1 MVEAESGLAL
11 RTRLVSAIRRHS
23 FVGVYGREMHG
34 DAGMIRL
41 RNWFAVIA
49 ASLAMMVAAPA
60 ASAVC
65 PGPCIRDAEIEAILR
80 EFSDPLFEAAGL
92 VASDVDIYLI
102 NDPTLNAF
110 VGGGQNVH
118 INTGLI
124 IASETP
130 EQLKGVIA
138 HETCHMACGHMVTR
152 SQAME
157 AAGNMS
163 MVSIGLGVLALA
175 AGAPDAGVAL
185 IGSSSQFGYV
195 TFAKHTRSE
204 ESAADQQAVKY
215 LKATGQSADGL
226 LQFFEKNRYQE
237 MLSGARRFPYF
248 STHPLTNERIGQLRV
263 SAAEARATARPQ
275 SERTLDQMA
284 RMKAKLIGFLEP
296 ANKVYREYPA
306 SDLSIPARYARAISA
321 YRVPDIGTA
330 LKEIS
335 GLIELEPDNP
345 YFHELHGQILFES
358 GSIKESIAP
367 HRRSVELAPDQPL
380 LKVNLARSL
389 IQEGA
394 EDKVEEAVGLI
405 IDALARDREN
415 AFAWHE
421 LAQAY
426 GRQNKVG
433 DADLATAEEAY
444 AIGDIRRAHQ
454 FAGRAVRKLDPNTPN
469 GRRASDIAAITDP
482 RANGRRG

>member
-1 MVEAESGLAL
+1 
-11 RTRLVSAIRRHS
+11 
-23 FVGVYGREMHG
+23 
-34 DAGMIRL
+34 MIRI
-41 RNWFAVIA
+41 RSWIAVLV
-49 ASLAMMVAAPA
+49 ASLAMLLAAPA
-60 ASAVC
+60 ASAIC
-65 PGPCIRDAEIEAILR
+65 PGACIRDAEIEAILR
-80 EFSDPLFEAAGL
+80 EFSDPLFETAGL
-92 VASDVDIYLI
+92 VPSDVDIYI
-102 NDPTLNAF
+102 MNDPTLNAF
-110 VGGGQNVH
+110 AGGGQNIH

-124 IASETP
+124 IASESP

-138 HETCHMACGHMVTR
+138 HETCHIACGHMVTR
-152 SQAME
+152 SQAAE
-157 AAGNMS
+157 AASNMS
-163 MVSIGLGVLALA
+163 MVSIGLGVLAMA
-175 AGAPDAGVAL
+175 AGAPDAGIAL

-215 LKATGQSADGL
+215 LIATGQSADGIL
-226 LQFFEKNRYQE
+226 HFFEKNRYQE

-248 STHPLTNERIGQLRV
+248 SVHPLSSQRIEQLRGW
-263 SAAEARATARPQ
+263 AAEARVTAQPQ
-275 SERTLDQMA
+275 SARAIDQMA
-284 RMKAKLIGFLEP
+284 RMQAKLVGFLEP
-296 ANKVYREYPA
+296 TNKVYRDYPA
-306 SDLSIPARYARAISA
+306 TDLSIPARYARAISA

-330 LKEIS
+330 LKEID

-345 YFHELHGQILFES
+345 YFHELRGQILFES
-358 GSIKESIAP
+358 GRIEESIEP

-380 LKVNLARSL
+380 LKTNLARSL
-389 IQEGA
+389 IQEGS
-394 EDKVEEAVGLI
+394 EDNVEEAVGLM

-426 GRQNKVG
+426 GKQDKVG